1 MDWWLVA
8 LAVVLMIVSLIETI
22 TLTKT
27 ISKFE
32 MECLNLGIDMAIAK
46 NRIMALEAQV
56 SKIEAWVRENK
67 DEFNDN

>member
-8 LAVVLMIVSLIETI
+8 LAVVLMVISLVETI

-32 MECLNLGIDMAIAK
+32 MECLNLGVDMAIAK
-46 NRIMALEAQV
+46 NRIMTLESRV
-56 SKIEAWVRENK
+56 SKMEAWVEENK
-67 DEFNDN
+67 DGIN

>member
-8 LAVVLMIVSLIETI
+8 LAVVLMVISLVETI

-32 MECLNLGIDMAIAK
+32 MECLNLGVDMAIAK
-46 NRIMALEAQV
+46 NRIMTLESRVGKMEALVEV
-56 SKIEAWVRENK
+56 HKN
-67 DEFNDN
+67 EFHDN

>member
-32 MECLNLGIDMAIAK
+32 MECLNLGVDMAIAK
-46 NRIMALEAQV
+46 NRIMALEAKV
-56 SKIEAWVRENK
+56 SQMEAWLEVHKN
-67 DEFNDN
+67 EFHDN